1 MTFTTT
7 RRDRPALSILRPL
20 FAAALVLVLT
30 AVAAQEAKLSPEQQR
45 EFLKSAKVVASRPV
59 GRGVTGSLRLTLS
72 DGTTTHDAGFQSID
86 DRASDE
92 DRRQG
97 RRRAGERDF
106 VDSYKYNLAAY
117 ELARTLGVDDMMPV
131 TVMRRWENKDGSLTW
146 WVDDVL
152 MDEDERVKSKTQ
164 PPAALAFQRERMRM
178 FVFAELAGDVDR
190 NRGNILYT
198 KDWRV
203 IMIDFTRAFR
213 LHRNVRVPTTLST
226 IDRRLWERLPSLTSD
241 DVTRAVGANL
251 TAEEVAS
258 LMARRDAITAHYA
271 RLISEKG
278 ERAVI
283 Y

>member
-1 MTFTTT
+1 MTSTTT
-7 RRDRPALSILRPL
+7 RDRPILSILRPL
-20 FAAALVLVLT
+20 FAAALVLLLT
-30 AVAAQEAKLSPEQQR
+30 PVAAQEAKLSPEQQR

-251 TAEEVAS
+251 TPEEVAS
-258 LMARRDAITAHYA
+258 LMARRDAITAHYT

>member
-1 MTFTTT
+1 MTSTTT
-7 RRDRPALSILRPL
+7 RDRPILSILRPL

-251 TAEEVAS
+251 TPEEVAS
-258 LMARRDAITAHYA
+258 LMARRDAITAHYT

>member
-1 MTFTTT
+1 M
-7 RRDRPALSILRPL
+7 
-20 FAAALVLVLT
+20 LVLSP
-30 AVAAQEAKLSPEQQR
+30 VAAQEAKLSPEQQR

-106 VDSYKYNLAAY
+106 VDTYKYNVAAY
-117 ELARTLGVDDMMPV
+117 ELARTLAVDDMMPV
-131 TVMRRWENKDGSLTW
+131 TVTRRWENKDGSLTW

-152 MDEDERVKSKTQ
+152 MDEEGRVKSKTQ

-203 IMIDFTRAFR
+203 IMIDFSRAFR
-213 LHRNVRVPTTLST
+213 LHRTVRVPSTLST

-241 DVTRAVGANL
+241 EVTRAVGPNL
-251 TAEEVAS
+251 TPEEVAS
-258 LMARRDAITAHYA
+258 VMARRDAIIAHYT

>member
-1 MTFTTT
+1 MTSTTI
-7 RRDRPALSILRPL
+7 RDRPILSILRPL

-164 PPAALAFQRERMRM
+164 PSFFRT
-178 FVFAELAGDVDR
+178 
-190 NRGNILYT
+190 YT
-198 KDWRV
+198 
-203 IMIDFTRAFR
+203 T
-213 LHRNVRVPTTLST
+213 
-226 IDRRLWERLPSLTSD
+226 
-241 DVTRAVGANL
+241 
-251 TAEEVAS
+251 
-258 LMARRDAITAHYA
+258 
-271 RLISEKG
+271 
-278 ERAVI
+278 
-283 Y
+283 

>member
-1 MTFTTT
+1 MLSTTT
-7 RRDRPALSILRPL
+7 RQDRPLLSILGPL
-20 FAAALVLVLT
+20 LAAALVLVLSP
-30 AVAAQEAKLSPEQQR
+30 VAAQEAKLSPEQQR

-106 VDSYKYNLAAY
+106 VDTYKYNVAAY
-117 ELARTLGVDDMMPV
+117 ELARTLAVDDMMPV
-131 TVMRRWENKDGSLTW
+131 TVTRRWENKDGSLTW

-178 FVFAELAGDVDR
+178 FVFAELVGDVDR

-251 TAEEVAS
+251 TPEEVAS

>member
-1 MTFTTT
+1 MRFTTT

-251 TAEEVAS
+251 TPEEVAS
-258 LMARRDAITAHYA
+258 LMARRDAITAHYT

>member
-1 MTFTTT
+1 MTSTTI
-7 RRDRPALSILRPL
+7 RDRPILSILRPL

-251 TAEEVAS
+251 TPEEVAS
-258 LMARRDAITAHYA
+258 LMARRDAITAHYT